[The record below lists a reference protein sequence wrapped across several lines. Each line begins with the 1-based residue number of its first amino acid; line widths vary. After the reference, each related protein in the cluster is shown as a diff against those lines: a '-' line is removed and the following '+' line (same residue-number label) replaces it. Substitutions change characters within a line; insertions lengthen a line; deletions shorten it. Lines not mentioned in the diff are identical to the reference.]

1 MSFKGSMAL
10 VAQDLAMLADN
21 GFKKIYEIVS
31 MKDVMSTVDARTKLA
46 GHNRLELLIFGLD
59 GGQHFG
65 INVFKVREV
74 IRCPHLT
81 RVPKAHPSIKGI
93 ADVRGH
99 TLTVIDLAESI
110 GMRGLAPDEV
120 EQAFVVITEY
130 NRAVQGFLVRA
141 VDRIVNLSWQE
152 IMPPPAGTSANNF
165 LTAVARVDNHLIEIV
180 DVEQIFSNVVG
191 VAEHI
196 SEDLMGEIAQ
206 SGAHGNMLVLV
217 ADDSFV
223 ARNQVKNTLDEMGVR
238 SVLVNNGA
246 DALKTLKKWAA
257 SPDHL
262 INQVLMV
269 ISDVEMPTMD
279 GYTLTAEIRR
289 DERLQDLYV
298 VLHTSLSGSF
308 NESMVQRVGANRFI
322 PKFHP
327 DELAKTVLGRIHEVQ
342 GLA

>member
-1 MSFKGSMAL
+1 MNNVL
-10 VAQDLAMLADN
+10 
-21 GFKKIYEIVS
+21 
-31 MKDVMSTVDARTKLA
+31 STVDSRTKLA

-59 GGQHFG
+59 GGQRFG

-74 IRCPHLT
+74 IRCPPLT
-81 RVPKAHPSIKGI
+81 SVPKSHPSIKGI
-93 ADVRGH
+93 ADVRGK
-99 TLTVIDLAESI
+99 TITVIDLAESI
-110 GMRGLAPDEV
+110 GMRGLVPEEI
-120 EQAFVVITEY
+120 EQAFVIITEY

-165 LTAVARVDNHLIEIV
+165 VTAVARVDGHLVEIV

-206 SGAHGNMLVLV
+206 TGSHGNMMVLV

-223 ARNQVKNTLDEMGVR
+223 ARNQVKNTLDEMGLR

-246 DALKTLKKWAA
+246 EALNTLKKWAK
-257 SPDHL
+257 SPEGLLD
-262 INQVLMV
+262 QVLMV

-289 DERLQDLYV
+289 DEQLQDLYV

-308 NESMVQRVGANRFI
+308 NQNMVQRVGANRFI

-327 DELAKTVLGRIHEVQ
+327 DDLAKTVLDRIHDVKSH
-342 GLA
+342 A

>member
-1 MSFKGSMAL
+1 
-10 VAQDLAMLADN
+10 
-21 GFKKIYEIVS
+21 
-31 MKDVMSTVDARTKLA
+31 MKDVLSTVDARTKLA
-46 GHNRLELLIFGLD
+46 GHNRLELLIFGLE
-59 GGQHFG
+59 GGQRFG

-81 RVPKAHPSIKGI
+81 SVPKAHPSIKGI

-99 TLTVIDLAESI
+99 TMTIIDLAESV
-110 GMRGLAPDEV
+110 GMRGLSPEEV
-120 EQAFVVITEY
+120 ENAFVIITEY
-130 NRAVQGFLVRA
+130 NRAVQGFLVRS

-165 LTAVARVDNHLIEIV
+165 VTAVARVDGQLVEIV

-206 SGAHGNMLVLV
+206 SGVHGNMIVLV

-223 ARNQVKNTLDEMGVR
+223 ARNQVKHTLDEMGIR

-246 DALKTLKKWAA
+246 DALNTLKKWAA

-262 INQVLMV
+262 LDQVLMV

-289 DERLQDLYV
+289 DERLKDLYV

-308 NESMVQRVGANRFI
+308 NQTMVQRVGADRFI

-327 DELAKTVLGRIHEVQ
+327 DDLAKTVLDRIHAVQ
-342 GLA
+342 GHA

>member
-1 MSFKGSMAL
+1 
-10 VAQDLAMLADN
+10 
-21 GFKKIYEIVS
+21 
-31 MKDVMSTVDARTKLA
+31 MKDILSTVDSRTKLA

-59 GGQHFG
+59 GGQRFG

-81 RVPKAHPSIKGI
+81 AVPKSHPSIKGI

-99 TLTVIDLAESI
+99 TLTIIDLAEAI

-120 EQAFVVITEY
+120 EQSFVIITEY

-141 VDRIVNLSWQE
+141 VDRIVNMSWQE
-152 IMPPPAGTSANNF
+152 IMPPPTGTSANNF
-165 LTAVARVDNHLIEIV
+165 VTAVARVDGQLVEIV

-206 SGAHGNMLVLV
+206 AGAHGNWVVLV

-223 ARNQVKNTLDEMGVR
+223 ARSQIKHTLDEMGLR
-238 SVLVNNGA
+238 SFLVNNGA
-246 DALKTLKKWAA
+246 DALKTLKKWSSSDDDNFAN
-257 SPDHL
+257 L
-262 INQVLMV
+262 LMV

-289 DERLQDLYV
+289 DERLKDVFV
-298 VLHTSLSGSF
+298 VLHTSLSGTF
-308 NESMVQRVGANRFI
+308 NQSMVQRVGANRFI

-327 DELAKTVLGRIHEVQ
+327 DDLANVVLERMKAVQ
-342 GLA
+342 SCA